1 MRKNLI
7 VTTVAILL
15 LLGSAS
21 NAALASQAR
30 ARSSIGDTPLVA
42 AVKSGD
48 VDSVRQLL
56 ASGADANALAR
67 DTATALIWA
76 AVRDDLAAAQLL
88 LEAGADPNIASRNN
102 IVPLYEAIT
111 RGNAEMVDVLLQ
123 AGADVN
129 ARVYE
134 GGDTPLMNAARV
146 GDLEIAQKLIGSGAE
161 VLPTQDNWGLDAM
174 MFAATGGHADIVR
187 LLAENGANPNTVSTF
202 FDHTDV
208 EFQSGMPSWNRTSGG
223 LTALHFA
230 ARMGNVEAGRE
241 LIAAGSALDIEDE
254 FFGYTPLQMAVTNQ
268 QAEFVSL
275 LIEAGADLNDG
286 SLYVAV
292 DALSY
297 ADRLGA
303 VTNKRNGF
311 ETLKQLLEGGAD
323 PSAPYTK
330 QVARHRGYQ
339 AGAAPG
345 ATPLYI
351 ATTGIR
357 PDAVKLLLDFG
368 ADASTTTSAGGTP
381 LLAIVGFR
389 PGPRGTFGGPQS
401 FSNER
406 ARIEIVK
413 SLIEAGANVHSEDSG
428 TGNSV
433 IHFAAG
439 NGMRTVY
446 DALIAYGASVSAQN
460 DEGLTPADLLN
471 GIESASRDE

>member
-1 MRKNLI
+1 MRKKLI
-7 VTTVAILL
+7 VTAMAILL
-15 LLGSAS
+15 SGSAS
-21 NAALASQAR
+21 SVALAGQVETR
-30 ARSSIGDTPLVA
+30 TSIGDTALVA

-48 VDSVRQLL
+48 VDTVGQLL
-56 ASGADANALAR
+56 ANGADVNAAAG

-76 AVRDDLAAAQLL
+76 AVRDDLPVAQLL
-88 LEAGADPNIASRNN
+88 LDAGADPNIASRNN

-111 RGNAEMVDVLLQ
+111 RGNTAMVDALLR

-146 GDLEIAQKLIGSGAE
+146 GDFEIAQRLIGSGAE
-161 VLPTQDNWGLDAM
+161 VLPTEDNWGLDAM
-174 MFAATGGHADIVR
+174 MFAATGNHGDIVR

-202 FDHTDV
+202 FDHGELLIQT
-208 EFQSGMPSWNRTSGG
+208 GMPSFNRTSGG

-230 ARMGNVEAGRE
+230 ARRGNLEAGRE
-241 LIAAGSALDIEDE
+241 LIAAGSVLGAEDE

-268 QAEFVSL
+268 QSEFVSL

-286 SLYVAV
+286 SLYLAV

-303 VTNKRNGF
+303 VTNRRNGF
-311 ETLKQLLEGGAD
+311 ETLRQLLEAGAD
-323 PSAPYTK
+323 PNAPYTK
-330 QVARHRGYQ
+330 EVARHRGYL
-339 AGAAPG
+339 AGATPG

-351 ATTGIR
+351 ATTGIK

-368 ADASTTTSAGGTP
+368 ANASTTTIAGGTP

-389 PGPRGTFGGPQS
+389 PGPRGSFGGPQS

-406 ARIEIVK
+406 ARIDIVK
-413 SLIEAGANVHSEDSG
+413 LLIEAGANVHSEASN

-446 DALIAYGASVSAQN
+446 DALVAYGASVSTEN
-460 DEGLTPADLLN
+460 KEGLTPTELLN
-471 GIESASRDE
+471 GTESASRDE